1 MRENNAANSSK
12 GWENMS
18 CQQMDKLLQAELL
31 KDDPDENTVLGLLEE
46 IRKLDPCEPKMVS
59 IQTLHAWDQYKANVT
74 KEEKLK
80 VKHSNRWLI
89 RCAAVIAVVCIL
101 FAIVPHTVEA
111 DSFFGK
117 IVSWA
122 ERVFE
127 TLTPSSVPITYVFKT
142 EHPDLQ
148 TLYDEIT
155 AAGVAQPIVPQWIPN
170 ELQAG
175 EIKILGSPFKKR
187 IQTRLTADDCWM
199 ACSFDIYDTEKES
212 NYAKDTSKAQLLE
225 INGIAHYIL
234 SNDDT
239 WSAVWIVDNVECT
252 VATNYDM
259 ETLCK
264 IIRSVY
270 STEDE

>member
-1 MRENNAANSSK
+1 MRENNAANPSK

-46 IRKLDPCEPKMVS
+46 IRKVDPCEPKMVS
-59 IQTLHAWDQYKANVT
+59 IQTLHAWERYKDNVT
-74 KEEKLK
+74 KEEKPK
-80 VKHSNRWLI
+80 AKHSNRWLI
-89 RCAAVIAVVCIL
+89 RCAAVVAVVCML

-127 TLTPSSVPITYVFKT
+127 TLTPSSVPVTYVFKT
-142 EHPDLQ
+142 EHPGLQ
-148 TLYDEIT
+148 ALYDEMTSAGIT
-155 AAGVAQPIVPQWIPN
+155 QPVVPQWIPN

-175 EIKILGSPFKKR
+175 KIKVLNAPFKKR
-187 IQTRLTADDCWM
+187 IQTRLTADDCWIM
-199 ACSFDIYDTEKES
+199 CSFDIYDTEKES

-234 SNDDT
+234 SNDNN

-252 VATNYDM
+252 VATSCDK
-259 ETLCK
+259 ETLIQ
-264 IIRSVY
+264 IICSIY
-270 STEDE
+270 DEEV